1 MAQSPSPETPAILA
15 ALEEEA
21 ASLQA
26 LETALLAERDAL
38 TGRDPAAI
46 EAAVADKATRL
57 EQHSRLQAE
66 RLARCGGRPLGE
78 IIDALDDQASTV
90 ALRDRLLAQG
100 ERCEAINRDNG
111 QLIRRQQDRAERALG
126 ILRAT
131 DSGLRLY
138 AGDGSTERSGD
149 RQSLGKA

>member
-38 TGRDPAAI
+38 TGRAPAAI

-66 RLARCGGRPLGE
+66 RLARC
-78 IIDALDDQASTV
+78 
-90 ALRDRLLAQG
+90 
-100 ERCEAINRDNG
+100 
-111 QLIRRQQDRAERALG
+111 
-126 ILRAT
+126 
-131 DSGLRLY
+131 
-138 AGDGSTERSGD
+138 
-149 RQSLGKA
+149 